1 MLTWYHG
8 QQPIPS
14 AAYSRRQAPALTDV
28 AAVARVDHMFN
39 YDWFHGS
46 SFDEQQAEAKSRCV
60 AAHLPKVDSED
71 KEAEQERDKF
81 RSELELRT
89 LIYLRDGFSYEVKQI
104 ADVNSRSHLVFEC
117 EPVDDHYKVGAFV
130 VTVPFEEIVR
140 VEVYAVHSTQRPED
154 LPQIAGFRAHHD
166 GPEHKFPEGAPT
178 RPGW

>member
-1 MLTWYHG
+1 
-8 QQPIPS
+8 
-14 AAYSRRQAPALTDV
+14 
-28 AAVARVDHMFN
+28 MFN

-46 SFDEQQAEAKSRCV
+46 SFNEQQAEAKSRCV
-60 AAHLPKVDSED
+60 AAHFPQVGPED
-71 KEAEQERDKF
+71 KEAQQERDKF
-81 RSELELRT
+81 RSALEIRT

-140 VEVYAVHSTQRPED
+140 VEVYAVHSTQKPED

-166 GPEHKFPEGAPT
+166 APEHKFPEGAPT